1 MDDDAHPSPRGDDA
15 EPPEDADPPEDAEP
29 PEDAGTARRRRVP
42 VAVLAAALGAALA
55 VSAAVAAPAA
65 LRTAAGPAA
74 PSTTAPPSPG
84 PSPDPS
90 TRTGDVAARLRTLP
104 GVADAVLLGA
114 SDESARITLASPLPA
129 PTDAQATADA
139 ASTLL
144 ADAAGGAAWSLRVEG
159 TGPGGGSLVVEHG
172 PGAASGGVDPATGA
186 PLADLL
192 GADAVA
198 DAVRLVA
205 HDAVRRV
212 HLAPGIAAV
221 EARATEDLVAVAALA
236 RAEDRGL
243 TSLVVEGYGVGL
255 FEGDGRSVP
264 DDALLALVTGAA
276 ALPSVT
282 QVAYETVRSTV
293 PADPLL
299 TVVTSGP
306 AADVARWLDDAA
318 PPGPALAY
326 QVQGSSDDGTS
337 TTRSG
342 FVGGTAP
349 ATADRPADACAP
361 HDLTIAAAGVDAA
374 AGRRFLTLTARNDGA
389 TPCALAGSPGMRFV
403 ADVGTETDVLLEP
416 DDAAASPVVLEPGAA
431 ASALLSWRG
440 GSTAGGP
447 ALVVTLLVAPHP
459 GDPETVVPLTGVPG
473 VGDGLDLLGGG
484 TATVGAWAL
493 AG

>member
-1 MDDDAHPSPRGDDA
+1 PPADAARR
-15 EPPEDADPPEDAEP
+15 EDAEP
-29 PEDAGTARRRRVP
+29 PEDPGTARRRTVP

-55 VSAAVAAPAA
+55 VSAAVVAPAA
-65 LRTAAGPAA
+65 LRTAAGPTA

-159 TGPGGGSLVVEHG
+159 TRPGGGSLVVEHG

-186 PLADLL
+186 PHADLLGADAVADAVRLVAHDAVRRVHLAPGIAAVEARATEDLVAVAALARAEGTRPGGGSLVVEHGPGAASGGVDPATGAPHADLL

-243 TSLVVEGYGVGL
+243 TSLVVEGYRVGL
-255 FEGDGRSVP
+255 FDGDGRSVP

-293 PADPLL
+293 PADPL
-299 TVVTSGP
+299 
-306 AADVARWLDDAA
+306 
-318 PPGPALAY
+318 
-326 QVQGSSDDGTS
+326 
-337 TTRSG
+337 
-342 FVGGTAP
+342 
-349 ATADRPADACAP
+349 
-361 HDLTIAAAGVDAA
+361 
-374 AGRRFLTLTARNDGA
+374 
-389 TPCALAGSPGMRFV
+389 
-403 ADVGTETDVLLEP
+403 
-416 DDAAASPVVLEPGAA
+416 
-431 ASALLSWRG
+431 
-440 GSTAGGP
+440 
-447 ALVVTLLVAPHP
+447 
-459 GDPETVVPLTGVPG
+459 
-473 VGDGLDLLGGG
+473 
-484 TATVGAWAL
+484 
-493 AG
+493 